1 MNNEESNLKN
11 KVLMA
16 VFKYFIL
23 HFAFHFAFQTEGLE
37 GEMKKDR

>member
-23 HFAFHFAFQTEGLE
+23 YPLHSKL
-37 GEMKKDR
+37 KD